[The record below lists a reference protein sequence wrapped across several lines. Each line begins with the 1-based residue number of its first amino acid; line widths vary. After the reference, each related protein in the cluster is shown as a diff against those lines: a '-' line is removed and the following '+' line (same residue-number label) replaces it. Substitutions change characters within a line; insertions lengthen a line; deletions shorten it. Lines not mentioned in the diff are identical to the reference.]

1 MTYNIAHN
9 KSIRINEKYAKQV
22 YFNKYIEGV
31 VGVMVEKQEILT
43 QEGYNKIE
51 EEVEFLKTVK
61 RKEVAERI
69 KVAISFGDLSENAEY
84 DEAKN
89 EQAQVEERIMKLENM
104 LRKAVIIDE
113 SKIDSNIVTIGSI
126 VKVNDMEF
134 EEEVEYTIVG
144 SAEADPY
151 EGKISNESPVG
162 KALLGRAKGEVVDV
176 QVPDGIAKFEILEI
190 RR

>member
-1 MTYNIAHN
+1 
-9 KSIRINEKYAKQV
+9 
-22 YFNKYIEGV
+22 
-31 VGVMVEKQEILT
+31 MVEKQEILT

-51 EEVEFLKTVK
+51 EEVEYLKTVK

-89 EQAQVEERIMKLENM
+89 EQAQVEERIVKLENM
-104 LRKAVIIDE
+104 LRC
-113 SKIDSNIVTIGSI
+113 T
-126 VKVNDMEF
+126 VKVYDTDF

-151 EGKISNESPVG
+151 NGKISNESPVG
-162 KALLGRAKGEVVDV
+162 RAFLGRHKDDEVEV
-176 QVPDGIAKFEILEI
+176 QVPNGIVVYKILEI